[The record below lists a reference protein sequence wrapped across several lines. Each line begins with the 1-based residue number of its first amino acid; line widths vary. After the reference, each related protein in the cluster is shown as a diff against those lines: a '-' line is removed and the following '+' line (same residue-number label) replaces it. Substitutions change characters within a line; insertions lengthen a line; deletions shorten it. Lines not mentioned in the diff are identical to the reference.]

1 MPIFIFLVVGAGLVA
16 GALVVGAGALLD
28 GAGALVVDGA
38 GAGALEVGAGALVEG
53 AGALVVGEEAQPTRE
68 ASITRIRQMLV
79 QAKINVNRLGF
90 FMLFSFKY

>member
-1 MPIFIFLVVGAGLVA
+1 MVA
-16 GALVVGAGALLD
+16 GALVVGFGALVE
-28 GAGALVVDGA
+28 GAGALVVVDGA

-68 ASITRIRQMLV
+68 ASITRIRQMPV
-79 QAKINVNRLGF
+79 QAKINVNRLWF